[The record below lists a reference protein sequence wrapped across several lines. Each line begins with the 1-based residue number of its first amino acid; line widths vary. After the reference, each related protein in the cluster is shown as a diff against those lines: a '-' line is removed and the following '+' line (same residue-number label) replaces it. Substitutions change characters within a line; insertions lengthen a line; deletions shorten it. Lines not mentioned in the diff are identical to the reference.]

1 MTSEVPKISE
11 VYLMELC
18 ILMKHYPWLWFDADN
33 TLFDYNLAEVTALHN
48 TFQTHGLPVDETS
61 MDTYREVN
69 NKLWQAF
76 EKGEITQDILRVK
89 RFEQFLE
96 AMGAD
101 GSPEKLSVDYVE
113 QLSLRTD
120 LIDGAL
126 EVLQQL
132 RESSR
137 FALITNGLTTVQ
149 RGRLSRS
156 PLKELFEAVIIS
168 EEIGVAK
175 PHAEFFETA
184 HKHTGR
190 PPKSDIL
197 VIGDSLSS
205 DIRGG
210 INFGVDTCWFNPH
223 GDPHPD
229 ELAITYEIQSLRE
242 LA

>member
-1 MTSEVPKISE
+1 MK
-11 VYLMELC
+11 
-18 ILMKHYPWLWFDADN
+18 KHYSWLWFDADN
-33 TLFDYNLAEVTALHN
+33 TLFDYNLAEVTALRN
-48 TFQTHGLPVDETS
+48 TFQSYGLPVDDTS
-61 MDTYREVN
+61 MNTYREIN
-69 NKLWQAF
+69 KKLWHAL
-76 EKGEITQDILRVK
+76 EMGEIKQDELRVK

-126 EVLQQL
+126 ETLQQL
-132 RESSR
+132 RESRR

-156 PLKELFEAVIIS
+156 PLKDFFEAVIIS

-210 INFGVDTCWFNPH
+210 IDFGVDTCWFNPY
-223 GDPHPD
+223 GDPRPD
-229 ELAITYEIQSLRE
+229 ELNITYEIQSLRE